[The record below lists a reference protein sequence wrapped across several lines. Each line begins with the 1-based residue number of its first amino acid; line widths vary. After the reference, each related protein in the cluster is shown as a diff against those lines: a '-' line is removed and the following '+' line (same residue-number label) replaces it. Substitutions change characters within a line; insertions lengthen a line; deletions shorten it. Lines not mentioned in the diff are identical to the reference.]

1 MRKTNFFLINF
12 HLSCTLKASCFSHT
26 GIRFAVANGVG
37 ITGINTQHVTYG
49 PGHLDRCQRFTTARA
64 YFSCSAGLYAGRRSA
79 LCFVSVMSTCRSWC
93 DDAALQRRDAS
104 QSPSSTS
111 QSVQT
116 RAHQHTQ
123 TLVRSYA
130 TNRRRT
136 YARARAQNTQKL
148 HRAPQRPA
156 RVLSTIPSPMT
167 IQFTRCCLQQAIS
180 RIGVPVNHRGWKIS
194 CLPVIS
200 GLEASW
206 PKG

>member
-12 HLSCTLKASCFSHT
+12 HLSCTLKASCFSHA
-26 GIRFAVANGVG
+26 GIPFAVANGVG

-64 YFSCSAGLYAGRRSA
+64 YFSCSAGLYAGWRSA
-79 LCFVSVMSTCRSWC
+79 LCFVSVMSTCRSWR

-104 QSPSSTS
+104 QSPSFTS

-116 RAHQHTQ
+116 RAHKHTQ
-123 TLVRSYA
+123 TLHA
-130 TNRRRT
+130 RT
-136 YARARAQNTQKL
+136 RQTAGVCSALALKTQKL